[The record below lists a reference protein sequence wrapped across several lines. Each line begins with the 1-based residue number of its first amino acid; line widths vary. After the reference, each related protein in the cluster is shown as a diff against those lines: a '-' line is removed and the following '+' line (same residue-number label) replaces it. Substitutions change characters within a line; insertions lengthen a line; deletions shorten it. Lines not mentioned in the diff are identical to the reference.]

1 MNSGYQNLTFA
12 QNETSMNN
20 WILILSLAVALSSLG
35 AFFILYVQYRKMKR
49 EKDRSIAEALR
60 KQDRL
65 ANELE
70 LTRTEKKTL
79 ERVLSTITP
88 RSPEGEGEYNSL

>member
-1 MNSGYQNLTFA
+1 
-12 QNETSMNN
+12 MNN

-35 AFFILYVQYRKMKR
+35 VFVILYVQYRKMKR

-65 ANELE
+65 AKELE
-70 LTRTEKKTL
+70 LTRTENKTL
-79 ERVLSTITP
+79 ERVLSTIIP
-88 RSPEGEGEYNSL
+88 RSLEGEGEYNSL